1 MFGAVPA
8 TLSIGPVG
16 EPVTVNEVRDALNI
30 GHTSENPKIE
40 RGITS
45 ARTYLEGVLRRWF
58 LTQTWV
64 ENWPR
69 FPFELWLTRWPVQSI
84 TQIDYLDP
92 DGVSQTLAASVYQE
106 NLVAQPARI
115 REALGQSW
123 PSIVLDTYNPVTVT
137 YVVGFGDAAADVPT
151 TDKELIV
158 RLAAHWHLNPDSVAG
173 SDVGTEI
180 AQTLKALIAHDR
192 NWSNI

>member
-1 MFGAVPA
+1 MFGTVPA

-16 EPVTVNEVRDALNI
+16 EPVTVDEVRDALNI

-40 RGITS
+40 RRITS
-45 ARTYLEGVLRRWF
+45 ARTYLEGVLRRWLF
-58 LTQTWV
+58 TQTWV

-92 DGVSQTLAASVYQE
+92 DGVSQTLAASVYQS
-106 NLVAQPARI
+106 NLVVQPARI

-123 PSIVLDTYNPVTVT
+123 PSIVTDTYNPVTVT
-137 YVVGFGDAAADVPT
+137 YVVGFGDEADDVPA

-173 SDVGTEI
+173 SDVGVEI
-180 AQTLKALIAHDR
+180 ADTLKALIGHDR